1 MARASKT
8 QEGILYRYEDGKLIL
23 TSCPQEIASLDFSV
37 PFEEGAITGIEVQFR
52 TSGVQGNRFFAA
64 KELILPETLKKFP
77 RFGRGFSN
85 IKKLDIPM
93 SCKALSHIVLPDSVK
108 VIGKSA
114 FEECKRFICRWG
126 IIRGLIVM
134 PEDQKTMAI
143 RFLRFFFIIK
153 AFGLPMFRWR
163 LIPTIRKTAIMRFW
177 LFGNGA
183 NSLH

>member
-8 QEGILYRYEDGKLIL
+8 QEGLLYRYEDGKLIL

-37 PFEEGAITGIEVQFR
+37 PFEEGAITEIEVQFR

-93 SCKALSHIVLPDSVK
+93 SCKKFSGWNFAGWTKIQGIDLPQGLK
-108 VIGKSA
+108 KSRM
-114 FEECKRFICRWG
+114 ECLIAAKPFPTLFFR
-126 IIRGLIVM
+126 IR
-134 PEDQKTMAI
+134 
-143 RFLRFFFIIK
+143 LR
-153 AFGLPMFRWR
+153 
-163 LIPTIRKTAIMRFW
+163 
-177 LFGNGA
+177 
-183 NSLH
+183 